1 MKIFFR
7 YHFWVIAWALI
18 IFIQSSFPAI
28 EIPKVEWISMDKVI
42 HMGVFGLL
50 AMLCYI
56 SFINLKNQ
64 NTFKSSPLLWSAVLT
79 IIYGASDEIHQ
90 YFVPNRSSE
99 VLDWMADILGIII
112 MLLLIKYYLSKKF
125 NFFKIS
131 SNVETAV

>member
-1 MKIFFR
+1 MKSFFR

-50 AMLCYI
+50 VMLCYI
-56 SFINLKNQ
+56 SFINLKHQ